1 MIVGGV
7 ALLAGAGWLVKQK
20 MSHWHWVAN
29 DNRVKITAILDWADP
44 SLSEKVDK
52 IKQLMER
59 YDMNDP
65 TVRKLIESEILDILD
80 SQGNN
85 GLYVGDGTV
94 FRLFR
99 EDGKKEIQI
108 IQSQEI
114 APGHTI
120 KRTFTDTNW
129 DWVFDNC
136 NVEDWNTVSVH
147 PCMLEDQKRISFLL
161 DAILKAKGK

>member
-1 MIVGGV
+1 
-7 ALLAGAGWLVKQK
+7 
-20 MSHWHWVAN
+20 
-29 DNRVKITAILDWADP
+29 
-44 SLSEKVDK
+44 
-52 IKQLMER
+52 MER

-120 KRTFTDTNW
+120 KRTFTDTN
-129 DWVFDNC
+129 
-136 NVEDWNTVSVH
+136 
-147 PCMLEDQKRISFLL
+147 
-161 DAILKAKGK
+161 